1 MRRLRSWLRR
11 LPAQLLALVLLMT
24 AVTMGIA
31 DRRVSQAVEQHTVEH
46 TTGMLEDL
54 FLIFGHEV
62 ESEALLDDPARL
74 QEAVAAFTREHPRLD
89 TFFVINPQ
97 EEIVALSTNLP
108 QPDRINLRGPAVEQA
123 LERGKT
129 ASHLER
135 EQRSDR
141 YPRLT
146 VVVPLQTEEGTWL
159 LMGKFSMVMDF
170 ENLAIITRRIHEA
183 LALTGLL
190 LAVTLGLAIHFLVL
204 RPVHCL
210 TEVAQKVG
218 AGNLGV
224 EAHCEASREFDT
236 LSHTFNEMIAGLRRV
251 WERFLPPQLVARII
265 HDPES
270 ALELGGERRE
280 VTVLFGDVR
289 NFTPV
294 AAQMEPEA
302 IVEQLNEL
310 FTHLTEII
318 FAHEGTL
325 DKYLGDGVM
334 AVFGAPF
341 GHGDDPRR
349 AVRCAL
355 EMQEAIANLQARWRA
370 EGRPPLQMGIGLHTG
385 VVVAGN
391 IGSLRRMDYTVIG
404 NTVNIA
410 FRIMGVA
417 AGGEVLISEATAVHL
432 DESFTLEPLPPQHL
446 KGERWPRQLY
456 RVCQGGRDE
465 ETKRAASH

>member
-1 MRRLRSWLRR
+1 MRQLRSWLHR
-11 LPAQLLALVLLMT
+11 LPIQLLALVLLMT
-24 AVTMGIA
+24 AATMGIA
-31 DRRVSQAVEQHTVEH
+31 DHWVSQAVEQHTVEH
-46 TTGMLEDL
+46 TTGMLENL

-62 ESEALLDDPARL
+62 ESEALLDNPAQL
-74 QEAVAAFTREHPRLD
+74 QERVASFTQEHPRLD

-97 EEIVALSTNLP
+97 EEIIALSTNLP
-108 QPDRINLRGPAVEQA
+108 QPDRVNLRGPAVEQA
-123 LERGKT
+123 LETGET
-129 ASHLER
+129 ASHLEQ

-183 LALTGLL
+183 LAMTGLL
-190 LAVTLGLAIHFLVL
+190 LALALGIAIHHLVL

-210 TEVAQKVG
+210 TEIAQKVG

-224 EAHCEASREFDT
+224 EAHCETSGEFGT
-236 LSHTFNEMIAGLRRV
+236 LSRTFNEMIAGLRQV

-310 FTHLTEII
+310 FTLLTEII

-341 GHGDDPRR
+341 SHGDDPQR

-355 EMQEAIANLQARWRA
+355 EMQRAIREIQQRWEK
-370 EGRPPLQMGIGLHTG
+370 EGRPSLQMGIGLHTG

-391 IGSLRRMDYTVIG
+391 IGSPRRMDYTVIG
-404 NTVNIA
+404 NAVNIA

-417 AGGEVLISEATAVHL
+417 GGGEVLISEATAVHL
-432 DESFTLEPLPPQHL
+432 GEASILEPLPPKQL
-446 KGERWPRQLY
+446 KGEQWPRQLY
-456 RVCQGGRDE
+456 RVRPREREGAD
-465 ETKRAASH
+465 SL